1 MRNFMWREIK
11 TKTFKT
17 ISREL
22 AVNMHMA
29 THQTLE
35 QENGMGVIIKL

>member
-11 TKTFKT
+11 TKTFKADFQ
-17 ISREL
+17 SAV

-29 THQTLE
+29 TKHWE